1 MRVFLSGQKRF
12 GADVLKLLLDRGDEI
27 AGVSC
32 PKWKN
37 DKLDAGDVDSEPDR
51 LWLSAT
57 GQGLPVIRPQSLNA
71 ETLPAGV
78 DLIVAAHSH
87 AYIGRKTR
95 LRAGLGAIGYHPSL
109 LPLHRGRDAVKWVVK
124 LRDRVTGG
132 TVYWFNN
139 TVDGGPIAA
148 QDFCFVRPEWDALD
162 LWREELAPMGLRLLA
177 RVLSDVGSGR
187 IVRVPQDHAMATW
200 EPALDPPPLFRPDL
214 DLLGDGGRPC
224 EFITNRAELRR
235 V

>member
-1 MRVFLSGQKRF
+1 MRVLLSGQKRF
-12 GADVLKLLLDRGDEI
+12 GADVLSLLLGRGDEI
-27 AGVSC
+27 AGVAC
-32 PKWKN
+32 PRWKN
-37 DKLDAGDVDSEPDR
+37 DKLDPGDEDSEPDR
-51 LWLSAT
+51 LWLAAT
-57 GQGLPVIRPQSLNA
+57 TQGLPVIRPQSLSA

-95 LRAGLGAIGYHPSL
+95 LRSRLGAIGYHPSL
-109 LPLHRGRDAVKWVVK
+109 LPLHRGRDAVKWAVK
-124 LRDRVTGG
+124 MRDRVTGG

-148 QDFCFVRPEWDALD
+148 QDFCFVRPEWGALD

-177 RVLSDVGSGR
+177 RALSDVDAGR
-187 IVRVPQDHAMATW
+187 IVRVPQDHSLATW

-214 DLLGDGGRPC
+214 DLIGDGGRPC
-224 EFITNRAELRR
+224 EFITNRSELRR
-235 V
+235 A